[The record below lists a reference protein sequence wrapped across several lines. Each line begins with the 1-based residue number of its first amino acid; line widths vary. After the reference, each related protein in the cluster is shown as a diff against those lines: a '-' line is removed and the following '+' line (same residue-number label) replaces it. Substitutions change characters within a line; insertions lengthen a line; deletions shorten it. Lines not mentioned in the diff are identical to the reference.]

1 MEHKRSI
8 ISCIFIS
15 AAIFLLTLSV
25 YATNGNSSADVKTAS
40 SRIYSIILPVGTH
53 GSFDF
58 TIDPY
63 GLSTMGESGKTLEEL
78 LKNPPGLVTSDAI
91 TIENRDVSD
100 VAVKIQASLSGSA
113 VNINLAKSEDEAR
126 AGMAD
131 LYLKMVA
138 VNPLNADEPAPVMV
152 FGETGQTEEIEFILE
167 GTGDGKNSS
176 CSFVIDG
183 YANPYSAIW
192 AGMTSQKIG
201 LDITYTFEYIEKDET
216 TIESSETITDTESS
230 DKEPTKDPTEETTE
244 DPTEETTKDP
254 TSETTTNPDIP
265 DAKDEVKYR
274 DDIEGFDLYIKKT
287 NLSAAPTR
295 ICIIYKNKQYNLSQF
310 GLVKIESQGE
320 NYKIAVSD
328 YSIEPGTY
336 KLLVYSGTTLIYD
349 KAQLHVE

>member
-1 MEHKRSI
+1 MEHKKSI
-8 ISCIFIS
+8 LSCIFIS
-15 AAIFLLTLSV
+15 AAVFLLTLSV
-25 YATNGNSSADVKTAS
+25 YATNGNSSADAKTAS

-63 GLSTMGESGKTLEEL
+63 GLTTMGESGKTLEEL
-78 LKNPPGLVTSDAI
+78 LENPPGLVTSDAI

-113 VNINLAKSEDEAR
+113 VNINLAKSENEAK

-138 VNPLNADEPAPVMV
+138 VNPLKADEPAPVMI

-167 GTGDGKNSS
+167 GAGDGKNSS

-183 YANPYSAIW
+183 YANPNSAIW

-201 LDITYTFEYIEKDET
+201 LDITYTFKYVEKEET
-216 TIESSETITDTESS
+216 TTESSSETITDPESS
-230 DKEPTKDPTEETTE
+230 DKDPTEETTE

-254 TSETTTNPDIP
+254 TSETTANPDIP
-265 DAKDEVKYR
+265 DVKDDVEYR
-274 DDIEGFDLYIKKT
+274 DDIGGFDLYIEKT
-287 NLSAAPTR
+287 KLSAAPTR

-310 GLVKIESQGE
+310 GLVKIELQGD

-336 KLLVYSGTTLIYD
+336 DLLVYSGTTLIYD
-349 KAQLHVE
+349 KVQLHVK